1 MEENFNIE
9 DFMLTPE
16 DMTAITSMN
25 TGYNTILD
33 LHAPEEVQR
42 LYDIEC
48 PAWQIGLKIFYTPVI
63 QTIMGSF
70 HLSRIILPAKKA

>member
-16 DMTAITSMN
+16 DMTAIASMN

-48 PAWQIGLKIFYTPVI
+48 PA
-63 QTIMGSF
+63 
-70 HLSRIILPAKKA
+70 